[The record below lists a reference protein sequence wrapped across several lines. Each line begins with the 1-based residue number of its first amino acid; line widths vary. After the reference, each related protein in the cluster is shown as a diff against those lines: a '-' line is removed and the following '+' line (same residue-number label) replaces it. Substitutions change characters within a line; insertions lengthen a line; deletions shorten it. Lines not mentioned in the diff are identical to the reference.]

1 MFSSIIGTVA
11 VRLTAVL
18 GDWSRSFEF
27 RDFRLLWAAVVIQ
40 SASMGMNWVV
50 SGWLI
55 FEITESPFMVGV
67 ASGLGM
73 APFFFLG
80 PISGAVADR
89 IDRQRLLSI
98 VSLAS
103 AASTG
108 AMAAALAVDV
118 AELWHIM
125 ALIAIGGAAMAF
137 VFTTR
142 QSLTYDIVGQRLAL
156 NGLALNSV
164 AMQIG
169 MVIGSLCSGMLIAA
183 IGASGQYL
191 VISILFLA
199 SVLFL
204 VTMRVERT
212 ALNQGC
218 RESVYGNLVQYVR
231 IMRHN
236 RTLVALMSLAAVME
250 LFGFT
255 HMSLLPVIAKE
266 VLGLGPVGLGV
277 MTGIRQIGGIVAL
290 LALSAQPDFRRRG
303 LLLFAIMITFG
314 LSLMSLVLSTNIVYY
329 VAALTVAHAC
339 AMCGD
344 TLHMTLMQDNVRD
357 DERGRAMGA
366 WTLSIGVAPVG
377 HLGLGALAGSI
388 GAPRAL
394 FASGATLL
402 VMGLVAAVGLARV
415 RRLE

>member
-1 MFSSIIGTVA
+1 MSLAQF
-11 VRLTAVL
+11 L
-18 GDWSRSFEF
+18 GSWSRSFEF
-27 RDFRLLWAAVVIQ
+27 RDFRLLWCAVVIQ
-40 SASMGMNWVV
+40 SASMGMTWVV

-55 FEITESPFMVGV
+55 FEITESAFMVGL
-67 ASGLGM
+67 ASALGM

-80 PISGAVADR
+80 PLSGAVADR
-89 IDRQRLLSI
+89 IDRRTLLSI
-98 VSLAS
+98 VSLAG
-103 AASTG
+103 AASAG
-108 AMAAALAVDV
+108 LMSAALASDV
-118 AELWHIM
+118 AEIWHIM
-125 ALIAIGGAAMAF
+125 TLIAIGGAAMAF

-156 NGLALNSV
+156 NGMALNSV

-169 MVIGSLCSGMLIAA
+169 MVIGSLCSGAIIAA
-183 IGASGQYL
+183 IGASGQFL
-191 VISILFLA
+191 VIGLLYLA
-199 SVLFL
+199 SVLFI
-204 VTMRVERT
+204 VTIRVTRS
-212 ALNQGC
+212 AMNSGR
-218 RESVYGNLVQYVR
+218 RESVFRNLIEYSR
-231 IMRHN
+231 IMRNN

-255 HMSLLPVIAKE
+255 HMSLLPVIAKD

-277 MTGIRQIGGIVAL
+277 MTGIRQIGGVAAL

-303 LLLFAIMITFG
+303 LLLFAIMTAFG

-329 VAALTVAHAC
+329 VAVLTLAHAC

-344 TLHMTLMQDNVRD
+344 TLHMTLMQDNVQE

-366 WTLSIGVAPVG
+366 WTLSIGIAPVG
-377 HLGLGALAGSI
+377 HLGLGALASNV

-394 FASGATLL
+394 FASGTMLL
-402 VMGLVAAVGLARV
+402 VLSLAAAAVLPRI

>member
-1 MFSSIIGTVA
+1 MSLAPF
-11 VRLTAVL
+11 L
-18 GDWSRSFEF
+18 GGWSRSFEF
-27 RDFRLLWAAVVIQ
+27 RDFRLLWWAALIQ
-40 SASMGMNWVV
+40 SASMSMNWVV

-55 FEITESPFMVGV
+55 FEITESAFMVGL
-67 ASGLGM
+67 ASALGM
-73 APFFFLG
+73 APSFFLG
-80 PISGAVADR
+80 PLSGAVADR
-89 IDRQRLLSI
+89 IDRRILLSI
-98 VSLAS
+98 VSLAG
-103 AASTG
+103 AAAAGLMS
-108 AMAAALAVDV
+108 AALASDV
-118 AELWHIM
+118 AEIWHIM
-125 ALIAIGGAAMAF
+125 TLIAVGGAAMAF

-142 QSLTYDIVGQRLAL
+142 QSLTYDIVGRSLAL
-156 NGLALNSV
+156 NGMALNSV

-169 MVIGSLCSGMLIAA
+169 MVIGSLSSGVIIASV
-183 IGASGQYL
+183 GASGQFL
-191 VISILFLA
+191 VIGLLHLV
-199 SVLFL
+199 SVLFI
-204 VTMRVERT
+204 VTIRVKRS
-212 ALNQGC
+212 AIDSGR
-218 RESVYGNLVQYVR
+218 RESVFRNLFEYAR
-231 IMRHN
+231 IIRHN

-255 HMSLLPVIAKE
+255 HTSLLPVIAKD

-277 MTGIRQIGGIVAL
+277 ITGIRQIGGIAAL

-303 LLLFAIMITFG
+303 LLLFAIMMIFG

-329 VAALTVAHAC
+329 VAALTIAHAC

-366 WTLSIGVAPVG
+366 WTLSIGIAPVG

-394 FASGATLL
+394 FVSGTTLL
-402 VMGLVAAVGLARV
+402 ILSLVSAAGLPRV

>member
-1 MFSSIIGTVA
+1 MK
-11 VRLTAVL
+11 LTPFL
-18 GDWSRSFEF
+18 GNWSRSFEF
-27 RDFRLLWAAVVIQ
+27 RDFRLLWFAVVIQ

-55 FEITESPFMVGV
+55 FEITGSPFMVGV
-67 ASGLGM
+67 ASALGM

-80 PISGAVADR
+80 PLSGAVADR
-89 IDRQRLLSI
+89 IDRRRLLSI

-103 AASTG
+103 AASTA
-108 AMAAALAVDV
+108 AMAAALAIDV
-118 AELWHIM
+118 AGLWHIM

-212 ALNQGC
+212 ALHQGR

-277 MTGIRQIGGIVAL
+277 MTGIRQIGGIAAL

-344 TLHMTLMQDNVRD
+344 TLHMTLMQDNVQD

-402 VMGLVAAVGLARV
+402 IMGLVAAVGLARV

>member
-1 MFSSIIGTVA
+1 MI
-11 VRLTAVL
+11 LTAVL
-18 GDWSRSFEF
+18 GGWSRSFEF
-27 RDFRLLWAAVVIQ
+27 RNFRLLWWAVVVQ

-55 FEITESPFMVGV
+55 FEITESAFMVGV
-67 ASGLGM
+67 ASALAM

-80 PISGAVADR
+80 PLSGAVADR
-89 IDRQRLLSI
+89 IDRRRLLSI

-108 AMAAALAVDV
+108 VMAAALAVDV

-137 VFTTR
+137 VFATR

-169 MVIGSLCSGMLIAA
+169 MVIGSLCSGMIIAT

-191 VISILFLA
+191 VISLLFLA

-204 VTMRVERT
+204 VMIRVERP
-212 ALNQGC
+212 APNPGR
-218 RESVYGNLVQYVR
+218 RESVYSNLIEYVV
-231 IMRHN
+231 IMRRN

-255 HMSLLPVIAKE
+255 HMSLLPVLAKD

-277 MTGIRQIGGIVAL
+277 LTGVRQIGGVAGL
-290 LALSAQPDFRRRG
+290 LALSAQADFRRRG
-303 LLLFAIMITFG
+303 LLLFAIMTTFG

-329 VAALTVAHAC
+329 VAALTIAHAC

-344 TLHMTLMQDNVRD
+344 TLQMTLMQDNVRD

-377 HLGLGALAGSI
+377 HLGLGALASNI

-394 FASGATLL
+394 FASGTTLL
-402 VMGLVAAVGLARV
+402 VMSLATAISLPSI

>member
-1 MFSSIIGTVA
+1 MN
-11 VRLTAVL
+11 LTAVL
-18 GDWSRSFEF
+18 GGWSRSFEF
-27 RDFRLLWAAVVIQ
+27 RDFRLLWCAVLIQ
-40 SASMGMNWVV
+40 SAAMGMNWVV

-55 FEITESPFMVGV
+55 FELTESPFMVGV
-67 ASGLGM
+67 ASALGM

-80 PISGAVADR
+80 PLSGVVADR
-89 IDRQRLLSI
+89 IDRRRLLSI
-98 VSLAS
+98 VSLAG
-103 AASTG
+103 AAS
-108 AMAAALAVDV
+108 ACLMAAALAAEV

-125 ALIAIGGAAMAF
+125 TLIAVGGAAMAF

-156 NGLALNSV
+156 NGMALNSV

-169 MVIGSLCSGMLIAA
+169 MVIGSLISGVIIAT
-183 IGASGQYL
+183 IGASGQYF
-191 VISILFLA
+191 VISLLFLA

-204 VTMRVERT
+204 LTIRVTRPASEPG
-212 ALNQGC
+212 Q
-218 RESVYGNLVQYVR
+218 RESVSRNLFQYVR
-231 IMRHN
+231 MMRHN
-236 RTLVALMSLAAVME
+236 RTLVVLMSLAAVME

-255 HMSLLPVIAKE
+255 HMSLLPVLAKD

-277 MTGIRQIGGIVAL
+277 MTGIRQIGGIAGL
-290 LALSAQPDFRRRG
+290 LALSAPADFRRRG
-303 LLLFAIMITFG
+303 LLLFAIMTTFG
-314 LSLMSLVLSTNIVYY
+314 VSLMSLVLSTNIVYY
-329 VAALTVAHAC
+329 VAALTIAHAC

-377 HLGLGALAGSI
+377 HLGLGALASNI

-394 FASGATLL
+394 FASGTTLL
-402 VMGLVAAVGLARV
+402 VMSLAAAFSLPRI

>member
-1 MFSSIIGTVA
+1 MS
-11 VRLTAVL
+11 LTAVL
-18 GDWSRSFEF
+18 GGWSRSFEF
-27 RDFRLLWAAVVIQ
+27 RDFRLLWWAVLIQ

-55 FEITESPFMVGV
+55 FEITESAFMVGV
-67 ASGLGM
+67 ASALGM

-80 PISGAVADR
+80 PLSGAAADR
-89 IDRQRLLSI
+89 LDRRRLLCV
-98 VSLAS
+98 VSLAG
-103 AASTG
+103 AAAAG
-108 AMAAALAVDV
+108 VMAAALAADV

-125 ALIAIGGAAMAF
+125 VLIAVGGAAMAF
-137 VFTTR
+137 KLTTR
-142 QSLTYDIVGQRLAL
+142 QSLTYDIVGQGLAL
-156 NGLALNSV
+156 NGMALNSV

-169 MVIGSLCSGMLIAA
+169 MMIGSLISGVIIASV
-183 IGASGQYL
+183 GASGQYL
-191 VISILFLA
+191 VIGLLYLA
-199 SVLFL
+199 SVLFFL
-204 VTMRVERT
+204 TIRVTRSASKPGR
-212 ALNQGC
+212 
-218 RESVYGNLVQYVR
+218 RESVSRNLFQYVR

-236 RTLVALMSLAAVME
+236 RTLVVLMSLAAVME

-255 HMSLLPVIAKE
+255 HMSLLPVLAKD

-277 MTGIRQIGGIVAL
+277 MTGVRQIGGIAGL
-290 LALSAQPDFRRRG
+290 LALSAHADFRRRG
-303 LLLFAIMITFG
+303 LLLFVVMTTFG

-329 VAALTVAHAC
+329 VAALTIAHAC

-344 TLHMTLMQDNVRD
+344 TLQMTLMQDNVRD

-377 HLGLGALAGSI
+377 HLGLGALAGNI

-394 FASGATLL
+394 LASGTTLL
-402 VMGLVAAVGLARV
+402 VMSLAAAVSLPKI

>member
-1 MFSSIIGTVA
+1 
-11 VRLTAVL
+11 
-18 GDWSRSFEF
+18 
-27 RDFRLLWAAVVIQ
+27 
-40 SASMGMNWVV
+40 MNWVV

-67 ASGLGM
+67 ASALGM

-80 PISGAVADR
+80 PLSGVVADR
-89 IDRQRLLSI
+89 IDRRRLLSV
-98 VSLAS
+98 VSLAG
-103 AASTG
+103 AAS
-108 AMAAALAVDV
+108 ACLMAAALAAEV

-125 ALIAIGGAAMAF
+125 TLIAVGGAAMAF

-156 NGLALNSV
+156 NGMALNSV

-169 MVIGSLCSGMLIAA
+169 MVIGSLISGVIIAT
-183 IGASGQYL
+183 IGASGQYF
-191 VISILFLA
+191 VISLLFLA

-204 VTMRVERT
+204 LTIRVTRP
-212 ALNQGC
+212 ASKPGQ
-218 RESVYGNLVQYVR
+218 RESVSRNLFQYVR
-231 IMRHN
+231 MMRHN

-255 HMSLLPVIAKE
+255 HMSLLPVLAKD

-277 MTGIRQIGGIVAL
+277 LTGVRQIGGVAGL
-290 LALSAQPDFRRRG
+290 LALSAQADFRRRG
-303 LLLFAIMITFG
+303 LLLFAIMTTFG

-329 VAALTVAHAC
+329 VAALTIAHAC

-377 HLGLGALAGSI
+377 HLGLGALASNI

-394 FASGATLL
+394 LASGSTLL
-402 VMGLVAAVGLARV
+402 VMSLAAAFSLPKI